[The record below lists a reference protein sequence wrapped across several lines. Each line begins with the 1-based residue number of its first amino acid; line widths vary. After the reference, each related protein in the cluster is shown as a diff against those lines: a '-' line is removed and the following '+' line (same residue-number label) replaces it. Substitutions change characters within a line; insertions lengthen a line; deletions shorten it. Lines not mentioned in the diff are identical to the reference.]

1 MDCTQTEE
9 NIRTLSAAIARLAI
23 FRNELLTR
31 PLGKLSELL
40 RFADIGNVQN
50 AADALS
56 ALTSELVCCGARRV
70 SGNIWHDYI
79 LDTVLL
85 TDNVFSCAAAS
96 GKADDAVI
104 HAMQLELSALKL
116 FRRQM
121 KTFCTP

>member
-56 ALTSELVCCGARRV
+56 ALTSERV
-70 SGNIWHDYI
+70 FMCRCFRKGGRCRHSRN
-79 LDTVLL
+79 
-85 TDNVFSCAAAS
+85 AA
-96 GKADDAVI
+96 
-104 HAMQLELSALKL
+104 
-116 FRRQM
+116 
-121 KTFCTP
+121 

>member
-56 ALTSELVCCGARRV
+56 ALTSDCLLRRTQSKRQYLARLH
-70 SGNIWHDYI
+70 S
-79 LDTVLL
+79 
-85 TDNVFSCAAAS
+85 
-96 GKADDAVI
+96 
-104 HAMQLELSALKL
+104 
-116 FRRQM
+116 
-121 KTFCTP
+121 